1 MWNFAGRDKACGKWF
16 SRLIQYLP
24 LGLVRR
30 RKTKAMPAM
39 NYDSRIETQADAG
52 DAAAINPLLE
62 STEEDRSSRKRL
74 LIIAGAVL
82 VALIAIYWLMHRS
95 DAPTEKKD
103 EAPLVSVISPGRAT
117 VEGQIN
123 ASGSLAARRELPVG
137 VPGEGGQVVSV
148 LVEPGQWVGAGQV
161 LAVIDRSVQVQQ
173 QASQAAQI
181 QVARANAALAQANL
195 DRALRLVDKGF
206 VSKADV
212 DRLRATRDAA
222 YAQTRVAGAQLGV
235 LQAQTRRLNVVAPA
249 AGLVLERKVEPGQVV
264 SGGSGVLFRL
274 AKGGEI
280 EMKALLGEV
289 DLAKVSQGISASVT
303 PVGAAT
309 SFTGQVW
316 QVSPVVDPVTRQ
328 GTARIALSYAPELR
342 PGGFAN
348 AVIKAGSVVAPLLP
362 DSAVLS
368 DAKGSYVYVV
378 GPDNKVQRR
387 DVTTGMITDQGTV
400 ISAGLSGNE
409 RIVARSGAFLA
420 QGQAVKPQLAKSQ

>member
-1 MWNFAGRDKACGKWF
+1 
-16 SRLIQYLP
+16 
-24 LGLVRR
+24 
-30 RKTKAMPAM
+30 M

-52 DAAAINPLLE
+52 EAAAINPLLE
-62 STEEDRSSRKRL
+62 DGEEDRTSRNRL
-74 LIIAGAVL
+74 LIIAAAVL

-95 DAPTEKKD
+95 DAPAEKKD

-264 SGGSGVLFRL
+264 GAGSGVLFRL

-289 DLAKVSQGISASVT
+289 DLAKISQGVSAAVT

-316 QVSPVVDPVTRQ
+316 QVSPVVDPTTRQ

-348 AVIKAGSVVAPLLP
+348 AVIKSGTVVAPLLP

-420 QGQAVKPQLAKSQ
+420 QGQVVKPQVVSKVK